1 MPGANRKLL
10 IVEDEPL
17 MASLLAKSLLE
28 INFLVEIAPDA
39 AKARK
44 AIDRFD
50 PDLILLDI
58 SLGDGPTGI
67 HLAHAVR
74 QTRPDI
80 GILILTK
87 HSDAKSATADGLD
100 LPDGVGFLRK
110 HLVNDVTYL
119 LDAIELVLSDHP
131 DEVRQD
137 LPNASPL
144 ANLSPQALKVLTL
157 VAQGYN
163 NTEIAIRMKLSIKSV
178 ERWIETIYRELQ
190 IDTKSGINP
199 RVEVARRY
207 YLIAGISQ
215 RVGLE

>member
-1 MPGANRKLL
+1 MPGSNRKLL

-17 MASLLAKSLLE
+17 MASLLAKSLTE
-28 INFLVEIAPDA
+28 INFQVEIAPYA

-87 HSDAKSATADGLD
+87 HPDAKSATADGLD
-100 LPDGVGFLRK
+100 LPAGVGFLRK
-110 HLVNDVTYL
+110 HLVNDVSYL
-119 LDAIELVLSDHP
+119 LKAIELVLSDQS
-131 DEVRQD
+131 DQVRQD
-137 LPNASPL
+137 LPPQSPL
-144 ANLSPQALKVLTL
+144 AQLGPQALKVLAL

-163 NTEIAIRMKLSIKSV
+163 NTEIAVRMKLSIKSV
-178 ERWIETIYRELQ
+178 ERWIETIYKELK
-190 IDTKSGINP
+190 IDSKSNINP
-199 RVEVARRY
+199 RVEAARRY

-215 RVGLE
+215 RVDHE

>member
-1 MPGANRKLL
+1 MPGADRKLL

-17 MASLLAKSLLE
+17 MASLLAKSLAE
-28 INFLVEIAPDA
+28 INFQVEIASDA

-87 HSDAKSATADGLD
+87 HPDAKSATADGLD
-100 LPDGVGFLRK
+100 LPVGVGFLRK
-110 HLVNDVTYL
+110 HLVNDVSYL
-119 LDAIELVLSDHP
+119 LKAIELVLSDQS
-131 DEVRQD
+131 DQVRQD
-137 LPNASPL
+137 LPAQSPL
-144 ANLSPQALKVLTL
+144 AQLGPQALKILAL

-163 NTEIAIRMKLSIKSV
+163 NTEIAVRMKLSIKSV
-178 ERWIETIYRELQ
+178 ERWIETIYKELK
-190 IDTKSGINP
+190 IDSKSNINP
-199 RVEVARRY
+199 RVEAARRY

-215 RVGLE
+215 RVGHE

>member
-1 MPGANRKLL
+1 MPGADRKLL

-17 MASLLAKSLLE
+17 MASLLAKSLAE
-28 INFLVEIAPDA
+28 INFQVEIASDA

-87 HSDAKSATADGLD
+87 HPDAKSATADGLD
-100 LPDGVGFLRK
+100 LPVGVGFLRK
-110 HLVNDVTYL
+110 HLVNDVSYL
-119 LDAIELVLSDHP
+119 LKAIELVLSDQS
-131 DEVRQD
+131 DQVRQD
-137 LPNASPL
+137 LPAQSPL
-144 ANLSPQALKVLTL
+144 AQLGPQALKILAL

-163 NTEIAIRMKLSIKSV
+163 NTEIAVRMKLSIKSV
-178 ERWIETIYRELQ
+178 ERWIETIYKELK
-190 IDTKSGINP
+190 IDSI
-199 RVEVARRY
+199 
-207 YLIAGISQ
+207 
-215 RVGLE
+215 